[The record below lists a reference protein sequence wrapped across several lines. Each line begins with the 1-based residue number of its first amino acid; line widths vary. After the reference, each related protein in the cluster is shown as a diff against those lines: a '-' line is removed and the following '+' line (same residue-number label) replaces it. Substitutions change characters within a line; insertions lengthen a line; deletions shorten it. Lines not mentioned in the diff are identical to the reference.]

1 MDLLSQISAGFR
13 FGVKR
18 ADPYHMVLGAR
29 SAVDDDFGTIFST
42 LRHDEGLFS
51 ALGYAGSSAFGAMR
65 GAYGALRGTLSDA
78 FNVGN
83 IAWPSIGARIGYGA
97 GVGLML
103 GGPILAGAAAYSG
116 LNNLRHGR
124 FGRAALQLAAGA
136 GLVAA
141 MYGAHRRFGPGA

>member
-1 MDLLSQISAGFR
+1 MSLLSQMALGFG

-18 ADPYHMVLGAR
+18 SDPYRIFLGAR

-42 LRHDEGLFS
+42 LRHDEGLGS

-65 GAYGALRGTLSDA
+65 GAYDAFRGTMSNV
-78 FNVGN
+78 FNVGG
-83 IAWPSIGARIGYGA
+83 IAWPSTGARIGYGA

-116 LNNLRHGR
+116 LNNLIRGR
-124 FGRAALQLAAGA
+124 YGRAALQLAAGA